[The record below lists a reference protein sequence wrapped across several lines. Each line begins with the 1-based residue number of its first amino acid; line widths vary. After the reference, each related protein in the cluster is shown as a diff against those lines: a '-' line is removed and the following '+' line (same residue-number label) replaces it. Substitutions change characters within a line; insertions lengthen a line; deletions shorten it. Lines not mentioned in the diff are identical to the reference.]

1 MEVFLIHRPR
11 QAGGT
16 GTRARHTQ
24 MDTQEITRQVEALQ
38 TRIRQYAKRHK
49 NGDHGEAAK
58 AQVCEFLRIYA
69 GPKSAFFKQAE
80 AAGGFA
86 NYLVTTLDS
95 ILDSFTEYLQAGLS
109 AGESPERRAQLDV
122 VSDLLGQPNSL
133 LEDNRYHPAAAA
145 ILIGAS
151 LEESLRT
158 WVEAEALPIG
168 NAKPGIDAYC
178 KALRSAE
185 LISKQDVK
193 DITSWAGVR
202 NYAAHGEWDE
212 VSDRHRIRLMLESVN
227 LFMRQKHGA

>member
-1 MEVFLIHRPR
+1 
-11 QAGGT
+11 
-16 GTRARHTQ
+16 
-24 MDTQEITRQVEALQ
+24 MDTQEIAQQADAMR
-38 TRIRQYAKRHK
+38 TRIRQYAERGSDG
-49 NGDHGEAAK
+49 NYGGAIK

-69 GPKSAFFKQAE
+69 GPKSAFLKQAE
-80 AAGGFA
+80 ATGEYW
-86 NYLVTTLDS
+86 NNLVTALDS
-95 ILDSFTEYLQAGLS
+95 ILGSFTEYLQAGLL
-109 AGESPERRAQLDV
+109 AGKSPERRAQLDV
-122 VSDLLGQPNSL
+122 VSDLLGQANSL

-168 NAKPGIDAYC
+168 NVNPGIDAYC
-178 KALRSAE
+178 KALRSAD

-202 NYAAHGEWDE
+202 NHAAHGEWDK
-212 VSDRHRIRLMLESVN
+212 VSDQNRIRLMLEGVN

>member
-1 MEVFLIHRPR
+1 
-11 QAGGT
+11 
-16 GTRARHTQ
+16 

-38 TRIRQYAKRHK
+38 IRVRQYARHDK

-69 GPKSAFFKQAE
+69 GPKSAFLKQAE
-80 AAGGFA
+80 VARGFSD
-86 NYLVTTLDS
+86 YLIATLDS
-95 ILDSFTEYLQAGLS
+95 ILGSFTEYLQAGLS

-122 VSDLLGQPNSL
+122 VSDLLGQANSL

-145 ILIGAS
+145 ILIGAA

-158 WVEAEALPIG
+158 WVEAEALSIG
-168 NAKPGIDAYC
+168 NAKSGLDAYC

-202 NYAAHGEWDE
+202 NHAAHGEWDK
-212 VSDRHRIRLMLESVN
+212 VSDQNRIRLMLEGVN
-227 LFMRQKHGA
+227 LFMRQKQGA